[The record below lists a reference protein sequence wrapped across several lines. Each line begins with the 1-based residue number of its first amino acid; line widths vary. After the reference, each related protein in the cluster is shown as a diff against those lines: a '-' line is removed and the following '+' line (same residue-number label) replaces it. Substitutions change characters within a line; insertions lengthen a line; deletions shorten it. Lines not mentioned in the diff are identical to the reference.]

1 MSVYWT
7 PTDLR
12 EALDLLASHRL
23 TVVAGG
29 TDFYPARVGKPLT
42 ESVLDIV
49 GLEELRGISTD
60 NGAFRIGAM
69 TTWAQI
75 VRSELPPEFEGLR
88 LAAGEVGAVQ
98 VQNAATVG
106 GNLCNASPAAD
117 GVPPLLTLNASVE
130 LTSVAGSRVLP
141 LEEFITGYRQTALRP
156 DELLTAVLVHR
167 ADVAARSTFLKLG
180 SRRYLVISI
189 AMVAALIAL
198 GDDGNVAEARV
209 AVGACSP
216 VATRL
221 RGLEGDLAGRVADDD
236 LAAVVTRDHLAP
248 LSPIGDVRAT
258 AEYRRD
264 AALTLVRR
272 ALTKCTTP

>member
-12 EALDLLASHRL
+12 EAVDLLASHRL

-60 NGAFRIGAM
+60 NGAFRIGAL

-106 GNLCNASPAAD
+106 GNLCNASPAA
-117 GVPPLLTLNASVE
+117 
-130 LTSVAGSRVLP
+130 
-141 LEEFITGYRQTALRP
+141 
-156 DELLTAVLVHR
+156 
-167 ADVAARSTFLKLG
+167 
-180 SRRYLVISI
+180 
-189 AMVAALIAL
+189 
-198 GDDGNVAEARV
+198 
-209 AVGACSP
+209 
-216 VATRL
+216 
-221 RGLEGDLAGRVADDD
+221 
-236 LAAVVTRDHLAP
+236 
-248 LSPIGDVRAT
+248 
-258 AEYRRD
+258 
-264 AALTLVRR
+264 
-272 ALTKCTTP
+272 